1 MTLINSKKVKDSKH
15 KLLTNTSKITNIIRT
30 SKKTGNKSESLLN
43 ETRQIVYSLYQAKEI
58 TEKAYKNIM
67 NSIKVLYKMDDIF
80 MNSENSKT
88 SEPLLLLL
96 NFGDKINLK
105 RSNKYVALSNH
116 SIYYRWKNIKKVIQK
131 QYIKNLNS
139 NMEWILWYTWWMVFC
154 IRYSRLFWTHIKKTW
169 RKDW

>member
-1 MTLINSKKVKDSKH
+1 
-15 KLLTNTSKITNIIRT
+15 
-30 SKKTGNKSESLLN
+30 
-43 ETRQIVYSLYQAKEI
+43 
-58 TEKAYKNIM
+58 M

-105 RSNKYVALSNH
+105 RSSKYVALSNH

-131 QYIKNLNS
+131 QYIKNINS
-139 NMEWILWYTWWMVFC
+139 NME
-154 IRYSRLFWTHIKKTW
+154 
-169 RKDW
+169 